1 MKISMNTV
9 TFYRCKVKR
18 ANKRVSER
26 VTRHLGPQWCSFL
39 LLCST
44 WIKNTGLQ
52 SERDSQ
58 RPEGPPLVSLQV
70 AGLTSC
76 KRGKMSTLGSP
87 AGPKSKHFTPESL
100 MPAPVRE
107 SGLVQASSSLK
118 PTATCHWVYR
128 RPQTGQSSEES
139 RGHTLDLITLLCS
152 LVAPDIK
159 LLHLGPKNC
168 LHDFW
173 TSLTP
178 EGIWSFWLDN

>member
-9 TFYRCKVKR
+9 TFNRCKVKR

-26 VTRHLGPQWCSFL
+26 DTRHLGLQWCSFL

-58 RPEGPPLVSLQV
+58 RPEGPPLVSLKV

-76 KRGKMSTLGSP
+76 KRGKMSTLGCP
-87 AGPKSKHFTPESL
+87 AGPKSKHLTPESL

-128 RPQTGQSSEES
+128 RPQTGQSWGKQRVHS
-139 RGHTLDLITLLCS
+139 GFITLLCS
-152 LVAPDIK
+152 LVAPDLK

-178 EGIWSFWLDN
+178 QGIWSFRLDH